1 MMLPTANHG
10 GGAEVRLRAC
20 PCFSG
25 RQKIHA
31 GVQTGTMQNIDSK
44 QQVYD

>member
-1 MMLPTANHG
+1 MMLPTAKNG
-10 GGAEVRLRAC
+10 GGAEVSLRAC

-31 GVQTGTMQNIDSK
+31 DVQTDAMQNIDSK
-44 QQVYD
+44 Q